1 MYRGTDTAYPSDV
14 GPHFSRV
21 AVLHDDFDAS
31 HHCSAAESILNDSV
45 FNFGFY
51 AQVSLY
57 TVTGSTTIRVLMIYL
72 RLRFMGYVRFRFGER
87 FIDFLFFRIEIF
99 FIFFMDFLIEVEV
112 VHAVFYQV
120 AFLYIGSDG
129 MS

>member
-1 MYRGTDTAYPSDV
+1 
-14 GPHFSRV
+14 
-21 AVLHDDFDAS
+21 
-31 HHCSAAESILNDSV
+31 
-45 FNFGFY
+45 
-51 AQVSLY
+51 
-57 TVTGSTTIRVLMIYL
+57 
-72 RLRFMGYVRFRFGER
+72 MGYVRFRFGER

-129 MS
+129 MSQNTADGDSTQSGSDFIGCGFDTDTVYVRYVAV